1 MDAHVKL
8 TISAIIVAFV
18 GFLLMGVSND
28 SESGD
33 KARNVA
39 YFLMGTG
46 LAAILILVAKDSP
59 DQVIALGHTVVAF
72 CGFGG

>member
-1 MDAHVKL
+1 
-8 TISAIIVAFV
+8 
-18 GFLLMGVSND
+18 MGVSND

-59 DQVIALGHTVVAF
+59 EQVIALGHMVVAF